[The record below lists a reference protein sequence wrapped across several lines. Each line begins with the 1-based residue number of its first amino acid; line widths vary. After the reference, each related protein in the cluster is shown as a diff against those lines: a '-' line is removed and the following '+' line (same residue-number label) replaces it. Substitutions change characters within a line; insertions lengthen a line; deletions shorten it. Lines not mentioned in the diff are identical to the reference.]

1 MLSKEEIEN
10 SKRNLKR
17 SLEAELL
24 KIERQDKIYGVGET
38 RYDLMIRDVLNYIE
52 NLEENYENLVR
63 ISIETAFDEKNEDT
77 EFLLRCLLKQ
87 GKISLNKEKQEY
99 ENPQKDK
106 EFDVIGIK
114 FEREKC
120 FLIEDDKLD
129 EYTKQLEY
137 KLENSIPKKKI
148 EEILNNKYRLFFEGD
163 EEFPD
168 MSKTIN
174 AIKYIKAE
182 VLEKLLEEK

>member
-1 MLSKEEIEN
+1 MNKE
-10 SKRNLKR
+10 
-17 SLEAELL
+17 LEEAIKKLN
-24 KIERQDKIYGVGET
+24 KFAYTIYGTLSVKEAKT
-38 RYDLMIRDVLNYIE
+38 ILNYIE
-52 NLEENYENLVR
+52 NLEKEYENLVR

-137 KLENSIPKKKI
+137 KLENSISKEKI

-163 EEFPD
+163 TEFPD
-168 MSKTIN
+168 MSTKIN

-182 VLEKLLEEK
+182 VLEELLKEK

>member
-1 MLSKEEIEN
+1 MNKELEEAI
-10 SKRNLKR
+10 KNLNKF
-17 SLEAELL
+17 AYT
-24 KIERQDKIYGVGET
+24 IYGTLSVKEAKT
-38 RYDLMIRDVLNYIE
+38 ILNYIE
-52 NLEENYENLVR
+52 NLEKEYENLVR

-120 FLIEDDKLD
+120 FLIENDKLD

-148 EEILNNKYRLFFEGD
+148 EEKIEELENEQSKVKNNKLIYSREDVFRFQIYIL
-163 EEFPD
+163 EE
-168 MSKTIN
+168 
-174 AIKYIKAE
+174 
-182 VLEKLLEEK
+182 LLEGK